1 MKDINLITLY
11 AIDLQGK
18 NVPINFRIYDKSE
31 NKTKNDYFIDM
42 LNEVLQWGQT
52 SDLLLDI
59 VGTHQLQI

>member
-52 SDLLLDI
+52 SDLLLEI
-59 VGTHQLQI
+59 VGTHQLKI

>member
-52 SDLLLDI
+52 SDLLLEI

>member
-31 NKTKNDYFIDM
+31 NKTKKDYFIDM

-52 SDLLLDI
+52 SDLLLEI